1 MDITLKQMQIFRA
14 VVIAG
19 SITKAS
25 RRVGLSQPSISQ
37 QLAKLEERLGT
48 QLINRNRTGS
58 VSLTPSGEYWFKFSD
73 EVLRKFDQAID
84 EHEKRYVDNRV
95 FLRIGLSPTLRGR
108 FLSAAARI
116 ASEEQGFAKFE
127 VTYALTSSELVE
139 QLRLHQLNCVIV
151 NDDALSE
158 DRSSFS
164 TAMLFRDP
172 MALIVPAEVPDGMLE
187 KALSKGVKSATLP
200 PAFNRYV
207 EISANVPMRPLSDAW
222 YRSSLP
228 FATPTFTAM
237 TYVAAADI
245 VAEGLATAHVPFS
258 LLPSLPGSVRN
269 RIRVYTLGGMDRSI
283 VLAMPK
289 HLMTLPG
296 YANIFR
302 KLTDFCRN
310 EYSQNV
316 PRESVL
322 ELPQS
327 EKPRSEREP
336 AAPVL
341 VGAGGQQKFQ

>member
-73 EVLRKFDQAID
+73 DVLRKFDQAID
-84 EHEKRYVDNRV
+84 EHEKRYVDSRV

-127 VTYALTSSELVE
+127 VTYATTSSELVE

-151 NDDALSE
+151 NDEALAE
-158 DRSSFS
+158 DRSSFA
-164 TAMLFRDP
+164 TALLFRDP
-172 MALIVPAEVPDGMLE
+172 MALLVPAEVPDGMLE
-187 KALSKGVKSATLP
+187 KALAKGAK
-200 PAFNRYV
+200 PAQLHPGFSRYV
-207 EISANVPMRPLSDAW
+207 EISANVPMRPMSDAW
-222 YRSSLP
+222 YRAGLP

-245 VAEGLATAHVPFS
+245 VAEGLATAHVPLS
-258 LLPSLPGSVRN
+258 LLPSLPGSVRS
-269 RIRVYTLGGMDRSI
+269 RIRVYTLPGMDRSI

-302 KLTDFCRN
+302 RLTDFCRN

-322 ELPQS
+322 ELPHP
-327 EKPRSEREP
+327 EKPRPERE
-336 AAPVL
+336 AAPVR
-341 VGAGGQQKFQ
+341 VPAGAQQNFQ